1 METYQSHGQ
10 GGQNADSKR
19 RETLAAQ
26 VLREKLMT
34 PLYTVSSCNTAR
46 LAALLLASSSTT
58 AAVEVSQ
65 RPSSQSQASTV
76 SHQSHHDTGLAYTHP
91 ISQRDRTDPKNTL
104 LCPDPRVT
112 RSQVTQASPNTRSAA
127 WGKKQKT
134 EGGLQE
140 MPVGGGNDKNMS
152 RETERK
158 NKKEVNIQARYK
170 SRDADCLAR

>member
-19 RETLAAQ
+19 HETLAAQ
-26 VLREKLMT
+26 ALREKLMT

-65 RPSSQSQASTV
+65 RHSSQSQASTV
-76 SHQSHHDTGLAYTHP
+76 SHQSHHDAGLAYTHP
-91 ISQRDRTDPKNTL
+91 ISQRDHADLENTL
-104 LCPDPRVT
+104 LCPDLRVT
-112 RSQVTQASPNTRSAA
+112 PSQVTQASPNTREGKTKDRGRAA
-127 WGKKQKT
+127 KDASGWRKRQKH
-134 EGGLQE
+134 
-140 MPVGGGNDKNMS
+140 VK

-158 NKKEVNIQARYK
+158 R
-170 SRDADCLAR
+170 R

>member
-65 RPSSQSQASTV
+65 RQSSQSQASTV
-76 SHQSHHDTGLAYTHP
+76 SHQSHHDAGLAYTHP
-91 ISQRDRTDPKNTL
+91 ISQRDRA
-104 LCPDPRVT
+104 DPRAHAPVSGPESHSISGNT
-112 RSQVTQASPNTRSAA
+112 SLANTRSAA
-127 WGKKQKT
+127 EGKTKDRGRAAK
-134 EGGLQE
+134 
-140 MPVGGGNDKNMS
+140 MPVGGGNDKKHVK
-152 RETERK
+152 RDGEK
-158 NKKEVNIQARYK
+158 KQKEVNIQARYK